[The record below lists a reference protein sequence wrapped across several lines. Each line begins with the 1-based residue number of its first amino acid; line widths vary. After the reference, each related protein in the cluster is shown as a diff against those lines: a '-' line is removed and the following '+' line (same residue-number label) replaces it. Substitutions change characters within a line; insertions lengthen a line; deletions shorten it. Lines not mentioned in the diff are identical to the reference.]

1 MVSKHKTIRIL
12 LPLAWIYGIIHWIR
26 NLLYDIGLIQS
37 KKASVK
43 TIVVGNLAVGGTG
56 KTPHVIWLANELSKN
71 KNVAIL
77 SRGYK
82 RKTKG
87 FRWVRIDD
95 HPSQTGDEPLEIKT
109 NLPNIPVA
117 IDSNRLRGISRIK
130 NDLETEPD
138 FIILDDGFQHR
149 KLTPDFAIILSNS
162 DRPYYSDSLLPAGR
176 LREAASSI
184 KRANALIIT
193 DTTTESL
200 EEIRQNKKRYKLSE
214 DQNLFTSS
222 FIYPDITP
230 ITKEATCMNPDLAD
244 SAILVSGIARPEG
257 LQNQWA
263 AGIPHIIISYPDHHN
278 YSESDVN
285 FILSKFEE
293 MDGKNK
299 ILVTTGK
306 DAVKLKQFPQIC
318 EKLVYRQNREI
329 IFDDEQKEQLLES
342 ILNHG

>member
-1 MVSKHKTIRIL
+1 ML
-12 LPLAWIYGIIHWIR
+12 YDAGIIK
-26 NLLYDIGLIQS
+26 S
-37 KKASVK
+37 KKASIK

-56 KTPHVIWLANELSKN
+56 KTPHVIWLANELSETK
-71 KNVAIL
+71 KVAIL

-95 HPSQTGDEPLEIKT
+95 HPSLSGDEPLEIKT
-109 NLPNIPVA
+109 SLPNIPVA
-117 IDSNRLRGISRIK
+117 IDSNRLRGINRIK
-130 NDLETEPD
+130 NELDIEPD

-149 KLTPDFAIILSNS
+149 KLTPDFAIILSHAN
-162 DRPYYSDSLLPAGR
+162 RPYYSDSLLPAGR

-184 KRANALIIT
+184 KRANVLIIT
-193 DTTTESL
+193 NTTTESL
-200 EEIRQNKKRYKLSE
+200 EEIRQNKKRYMLSE

-230 ITKEATCMNPDLAD
+230 VTKEAYGMKPDLAD
-244 SAILVSGIARPEG
+244 SVLLISGIARPEG
-257 LQNQWA
+257 LENQWA

-278 YSESDVN
+278 YSDSDVT

-293 MDGKNK
+293 MEGNNK

-318 EKLVYRQNREI
+318 EKPVYIQNRQT